1 MSSKHD
7 AIEEIAGVLDTLNE
21 IISKYELEDEFA
33 YVFCCAV
40 PVATNVFETEYTAG
54 YSWSTEGKKEF
65 DAVLSYCEQRHTS
78 AVQYGLAMG
87 FFNKQNKLTK
97 SGDRVAKILLNQKDK

>member
-1 MSSKHD
+1 MKLLR
-7 AIEEIAGVLDTLNE
+7 GLLLKNE
-21 IISKYELEDEFA
+21 RINKMFA
-33 YVFCCAV
+33 
-40 PVATNVFETEYTAG
+40 
-54 YSWSTEGKKEF
+54 GKKEF

>member
-7 AIEEIAGVLDTLNE
+7 AIEEIAEVLDTLNE

-65 DAVLSYCEQRHTS
+65 DAIITILENAYHSRDDGKWE
-78 AVQYGLAMG
+78 
-87 FFNKQNKLTK
+87 
-97 SGDRVAKILLNQKDK
+97 LLNNISLN

>member
-7 AIEEIAGVLDTLNE
+7 AIEEIAEVLDTLNE

-40 PVATNVFETEYTAG
+40 PIGVNVFETEYTAVPLP
-54 YSWSTEGKKEF
+54 S
-65 DAVLSYCEQRHTS
+65 LSS
-78 AVQYGLAMG
+78 
-87 FFNKQNKLTK
+87 
-97 SGDRVAKILLNQKDK
+97 SKISLLNSQFLNSLIKLLKNDSLD

>member
-54 YSWSTEGKKEF
+54 YSWST
-65 DAVLSYCEQRHTS
+65 
-78 AVQYGLAMG
+78 
-87 FFNKQNKLTK
+87 
-97 SGDRVAKILLNQKDK
+97 

>member
-7 AIEEIAGVLDTLNE
+7 AIEEIAEVLDTLND
-21 IISKYELEDEFA
+21 IISKYELEDDFA

-40 PVATNVFETEYTAG
+40 PIGVNVFETEYTAG

-65 DAVLSYCEQRHTS
+65 NAI
-78 AVQYGLAMG
+78 
-87 FFNKQNKLTK
+87 LTILENAYHK
-97 SGDRVAKILLNQKDK
+97 RDDGKWELLNNISLN

>member
-1 MSSKHD
+1 MLVD
-7 AIEEIAGVLDTLNE
+7 
-21 IISKYELEDEFA
+21 
-33 YVFCCAV
+33 
-40 PVATNVFETEYTAG
+40 
-54 YSWSTEGKKEF
+54 KKEF
-65 DAVLSYCEQRHTS
+65 DAVLSFCEQRHTN